1 MEEGS
6 RQPTIEELVTRHAQT
21 VFRYAYRLSGSMVD
35 AEDLTQETF
44 LLAAKNID
52 QLENPIRAQGWLLAI
67 TRNAFLRQRRV
78 HQVALVEDIEAT
90 AVESAVESD
99 GADEELLQIAIQSLP
114 EEQRVMVLM
123 FYYEDM
129 SYKEIAEQLG
139 IPIGTVMSRLS
150 RAKAALRK
158 KLDALNR
165 NVAPV

>member
-78 HQVALVEDIEAT
+78 HQVALVEDMAAT

-114 EEQRVMVLM
+114 EEQRVMILM
-123 FYYEDM
+123 FYFEDM

>member
-6 RQPTIEELVTRHAQT
+6 RQPTIEELVTQHAQT

-78 HQVALVEDIEAT
+78 HQVALVEDIETT